1 MNKIIKFYKLDNEGL
16 GYNPMY
22 KFNSVEELR
31 TAVQFKKDVP
41 NETDIIAE
49 TWIDDNMIIVC
60 LNILEPKSLLLNK
73 KTKFVLSKIFCLFF
87 WLSNKTFSIIFSLKL
102 YKL

>member
-31 TAVQFKKDVP
+31 TAVQFKKDIP
-41 NETDIIAE
+41 NENDMIAE
-49 TWIDDNMIIVC
+49 TWIDDNMISKNELMVEVLEKLRLIG
-60 LNILEPKSLLLNK
+60 IL
-73 KTKFVLSKIFCLFF
+73 
-87 WLSNKTFSIIFSLKL
+87 
-102 YKL
+102 

>member
-31 TAVQFKKDVP
+31 TAVQFKKDIP
-41 NETDIIAE
+41 NENDMIAE
-49 TWIDDNMIIVC
+49 TWIDDNMISKNETLKEV
-60 LNILEPKSLLLNK
+60 LEKLIL
-73 KTKFVLSKIFCLFF
+73 IG
-87 WLSNKTFSIIFSLKL
+87 II
-102 YKL
+102 